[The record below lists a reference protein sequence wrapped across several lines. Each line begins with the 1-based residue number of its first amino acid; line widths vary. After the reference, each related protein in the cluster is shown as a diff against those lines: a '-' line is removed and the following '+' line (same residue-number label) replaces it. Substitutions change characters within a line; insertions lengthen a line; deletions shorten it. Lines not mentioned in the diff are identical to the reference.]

1 LFVLSNADTFVF
13 LPPTNTR
20 TRPPVIS
27 AVVILTAQGVPCRG
41 ALVRDVCAML
51 ITVVTVWTQLS
62 RGSIGSDSISLFFA
76 LYVGFV
82 LLVLAADIYH
92 RAVVIPR
99 LAHNAALAEL
109 ERQETA
115 GTDVV
120 AKKNRFDTMLTAL
133 SNYDNVTMTDAD
145 AIESDDLAMDRPIQ
159 LHGHNGYYPGPTTMS
174 THPATADHRPTATT
188 TIPSIRTVF
197 CKTKKVFRVW
207 SVRDNYPRAGSR
219 LCKNRATKLLRTP
232 IRVRVFVC
240 VCVSAIDGVDFLLA
254 VSNCLLSPNIRY
266 LLLIHF
272 CDAKK

>member
-1 LFVLSNADTFVF
+1 
-13 LPPTNTR
+13 
-20 TRPPVIS
+20 
-27 AVVILTAQGVPCRG
+27 VVILTAQGVPCRG

-51 ITVVTVWTQLS
+51 ITVVTVWSQLS

-120 AKKNRFDTMLTAL
+120 AKKSRFDTMLTAL

-145 AIESDDLAMDRPIQ
+145 AIESDDLALDRPIQ
-159 LHGHNGYYPGPTTMS
+159 LHGQNG
-174 THPATADHRPTATT
+174 
-188 TIPSIRTVF
+188 
-197 CKTKKVFRVW
+197 
-207 SVRDNYPRAGSR
+207 
-219 LCKNRATKLLRTP
+219 
-232 IRVRVFVC
+232 
-240 VCVSAIDGVDFLLA
+240 
-254 VSNCLLSPNIRY
+254 LLSRAHHNVHPPGHGGSPSDGDHDDPQHSYSVLQDQESISCLVRQGQLSPSWIAALQESRDEVIAHANMGT
-266 LLLIHF
+266 
-272 CDAKK
+272 